1 MQFSFIHAAD
11 LHIGSPFRGLSA
23 VDENLRNKLL
33 QASRDAFHSLVAA
46 AIENEVDF
54 VLICGDS
61 FDSASG
67 SLAEQFI
74 FATGMRRLMEK
85 NIAVYLITGNHD
97 PLSDWSQNL
106 RLPENVTIF
115 KPDQP
120 QRIVFQKNGTD
131 AAAIYGVS
139 YAKREENRNLA
150 LRFQRQS
157 DDPFSIAL
165 LHGTTGNPGNHD
177 PYCPFSLDDLR
188 NAGMDYWALGHIHK
202 REIIHPN
209 NPMVVYPGNIQG
221 RHFNEAGE
229 KGCYLVRVNNNRIE
243 EPQFLPLGKV
253 VWINQSIN
261 LNETEYMDALT
272 ALLENHIN
280 DLQNQYP
287 DCSLLIRP
295 EFTGST
301 PLYADLANPAAL
313 DELLNQ
319 LNQLYRQSD
328 NFVFFTRPKN
338 HTLPQIDLAERR
350 MATDFFGELLRE
362 VESIKNDPEEL
373 KKVLTELKD
382 ELPPNISRRL
392 TDDVDKEEILNAA
405 EQILISSFLEKTSGQ

>member
-1 MQFSFIHAAD
+1 MQFSFIHTAD
-11 LHIGSPFRGLSA
+11 LHIGSPFRGLKD
-23 VDENLRNKLL
+23 VNENLRNKLL
-33 QASRDAFHSLVAA
+33 QASRDAFHCLIAA
-46 AIENEVDF
+46 AIENKVDF

-74 FATGMRRLMEK
+74 FATGMRRLMEY
-85 NIAVYLITGNHD
+85 NIAVYIITGNHD
-97 PLSDWSQNL
+97 PLSDWSRNL
-106 RLPENVTIF
+106 RLPENVTVF
-115 KPDQP
+115 GPDKP
-120 QRIVFQKNGTD
+120 QRMVFQKNGSD
-131 AAAIYGVS
+131 ATAIYGVS
-139 YAKREENRNLA
+139 YAKREETRNLA

-188 NAGMDYWALGHIHK
+188 NTDMDYWALGHIHK
-202 REIIHPN
+202 REIIHPA

-221 RHFNEAGE
+221 RHFNEAGK
-229 KGCYLVRVNNNRIE
+229 KGCYLIRVSDNRIE

-253 VWINQSIN
+253 IWINQSIN
-261 LNETEYMDALT
+261 LSETEYMDALT

-280 DLQNQYP
+280 ELQNKYP

-301 PLYADLANPAAL
+301 PLYADLANAAAL

-319 LNQLYRQSD
+319 LNQLYRQSG
-328 NFVFFTRPKN
+328 NFVFFSRPKN
-338 HTLPQIDLAERR
+338 HTLPQIDLEERR
-350 MATDFFGELLRE
+350 LATDFFGELLRE
-362 VESIKNDPEEL
+362 VDSLRQHPEEL
-373 KKVLTELKD
+373 KKVLSELND
-382 ELPPNISRRL
+382 ELPANISRRL
-392 TDDVDKEEILNAA
+392 NEEVDEEELLNAA
-405 EQILISSFLEKTSGQ
+405 EQILVSSFLRKTADQ